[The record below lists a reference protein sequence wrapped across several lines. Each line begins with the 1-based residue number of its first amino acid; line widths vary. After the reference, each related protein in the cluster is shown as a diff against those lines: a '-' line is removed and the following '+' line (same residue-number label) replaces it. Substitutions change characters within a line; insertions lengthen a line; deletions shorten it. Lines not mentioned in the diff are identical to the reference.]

1 MRLFHLFLAALA
13 VSACVWLP
21 APASA
26 QAIGVT
32 VVGTPEDT
40 VSARLVIGS
49 SRYVSANPVTY
60 AKTATGLLVVLSPAE
75 LDGVGRL
82 DGAEH
87 GLTLE
92 IPDFIFRL
100 LFF

>member
-1 MRLFHLFLAALA
+1 MHRFHSLLAAMA

-32 VVGTPEDT
+32 VVGAPDDT
-40 VSARLVIGS
+40 VTARPVIGT
-49 SRYVSANPVTY
+49 SRYVSNNPVTY
-60 AKTATGLLVVLSPAE
+60 AKTATGLLVVLSPGE
-75 LDGVGRL
+75 LDGIGRL
-82 DGAEH
+82 DGVEH